1 MPFNSNNLYFKSK
14 LYVEKAFELEK
25 KDVFFGLWIAMSLE
39 LLARAAISNINP
51 ILLLEQDKDSKVLL
65 AFLKLKGS
73 SKDIKSINIS
83 NVFRLCKDL
92 IKNFD
97 DEKFTTS
104 IALLN
109 VRNQE
114 IHSALASFN
123 DYPYTTWLAQ
133 YYEIIDCLCNAME
146 KSLEDYLGIQ
156 ESNIARQKLSDIA
169 TSQKSQVIGLIRSY
183 NNVFSQ
189 LNEDEQLEASNKARE
204 ITLTLVTQ
212 GHHKVSCPACNSD
225 ATVTGVS
232 FGQTKTIIDECQVE
246 EKTEI
251 IPNNF
256 SCNACR
262 LKLSGN
268 NNLNI
273 AGIGEHFYSTRYL
286 TPAEYY
292 DLYDEDSLQEAVRD
306 ALLEHNIFEFNNE

>member
-1 MPFNSNNLYFKSK
+1 MPFNSENLYHKSK
-14 LYVEKAFELEK
+14 LYVEKAFDLEK

-51 ILLLEQDKDSKVLL
+51 ILLLEQDKDSKALL
-65 AFLKLKGS
+65 AFLNLKGA

-83 NVFRLCKDL
+83 AIFKLCKDL

-97 DEKFTTS
+97 DEKVTTCIS
-104 IALLN
+104 LLN

-123 DYPYTTWLAQ
+123 DYPYTIWLLK
-133 YYEIIDCLCNAME
+133 YYEIIDCLCNSMN
-146 KSLEDYLGIQ
+146 KTLEDYLGNQ
-156 ESNIARQKLSDIA
+156 ESNIARQKLSDLA
-169 TSQKSQVIGLIRSY
+169 TSQKSQVINLINACY
-183 NNVFSQ
+183 NIFSQ
-189 LNEDEQLEASNKARE
+189 LNNDEQKEASDKARE
-204 ITLTLVTQ
+204 ITLTLITQ
-212 GHHKVSCPACNSD
+212 GHHKVICPACKSD
-225 ATVTGVS
+225 STITGVS
-232 FGQTKTIIDECQVE
+232 FGQTKTFINESIVE

-251 IPNNF
+251 IPNIF
-256 SCNACR
+256 SCVACR

-286 TPAEYY
+286 SPAEYY

>member
-1 MPFNSNNLYFKSK
+1 MPFNSENLYYKSK

-25 KDVFFGLWIAMSLE
+25 KEVFFGLWIAMSLE

-51 ILLLEQDKDSKVLL
+51 ILLLEHDKDSKALL
-65 AFLKLKGS
+65 AFLELKGS
-73 SKDIKSINIS
+73 SKDIKSLNIS
-83 NVFRLCKDL
+83 AIFKLCKDL

-97 DEKFTTS
+97 DEKVTTS
-104 IALLN
+104 ISLLN

-123 DYPYTTWLAQ
+123 DYPYTIWLLK
-133 YYEIIDCLCNAME
+133 YYEIIDCLCNSMD
-146 KSLEDYLGIQ
+146 KTLEDYLGDQ
-156 ESNIARQKLSDIA
+156 ESNIAREKLSDLA
-169 TSQKSQVIGLIRSY
+169 TSQKSQVINLINSC
-183 NNVFSQ
+183 NSIFSQ
-189 LNEDEQLEASNKARE
+189 LNEDEKIDASNKAKE
-204 ITLTLVTQ
+204 HTLTLVTQ
-212 GHHKVSCPACNSD
+212 GHHKVTCPACKSD
-225 ATVTGVS
+225 STVSGVS
-232 FGQTKTIIDECQVE
+232 FGQTKTFINESEVT

-251 IPNNF
+251 IPNLF
-256 SCNACR
+256 SCLACR
-262 LKLSGN
+262 LKLNGN

-306 ALLEHNIFEFNNE
+306 ALQEHNIFEFNNE

>member
-1 MPFNSNNLYFKSK
+1 MPFNSENLYYKSK

-51 ILLLEQDKDSKVLL
+51 LLLLEQDKDSKGLL
-65 AFLKLKGS
+65 AFLELKGS
-73 SKDIKSINIS
+73 NKDIKSINIS
-83 NVFRLCKDL
+83 AIFKLCKDL

-97 DEKFTTS
+97 DEKAATS

-114 IHSALASFN
+114 LHSALASFN
-123 DYPYTTWLAQ
+123 DYPYTIWLLK
-133 YYEIIDCLCNAME
+133 YYEIIDCLCNSMN
-146 KSLEDYLGIQ
+146 KTLEDYLGTE
-156 ESNIARQKLSDIA
+156 ESNIARQKLSDLES
-169 TSQKSQVIGLIRSY
+169 TQKSQVISLINSCKS
-183 NNVFSQ
+183 VFSQ
-189 LNEDEQLEASNKARE
+189 LSEDEKEEVSTKAKE
-204 ITLTLVTQ
+204 HTLTLVTQ
-212 GHHKVSCPACNSD
+212 GHHKVTCPACNSD
-225 ATVTGVS
+225 STVTGIS
-232 FGQTKTIIDECQVE
+232 FGQTKTFINECEVT

-251 IPNNF
+251 IPNLF
-256 SCNACR
+256 SCSACR

-306 ALLEHNIFEFNNE
+306 ALQEHNIFEFNNE

>member
-1 MPFNSNNLYFKSK
+1 MPFNSENLYYKSK

-51 ILLLEQDKDSKVLL
+51 ILLLEHDKDSKALL
-65 AFLKLKGS
+65 AFLELKGS

-83 NVFRLCKDL
+83 TIFKLCKDL

-97 DEKFTTS
+97 DEKVTTS
-104 IALLN
+104 ISLLN

-123 DYPYTTWLAQ
+123 DYPYTIWLLK
-133 YYEIIDCLCNAME
+133 YYEIIDCLCSSMD
-146 KSLEDYLGIQ
+146 KTLEDYLGNQ
-156 ESNIARQKLSDIA
+156 ESNIARQKLSDLA
-169 TSQKSQVIGLIRSY
+169 TSQKSQVINLIRSC
-183 NNVFSQ
+183 NNIFSQ
-189 LNEDEQLEASNKARE
+189 LSEDEKKEASNKAKE
-204 ITLTLVTQ
+204 LTLSLVTQ
-212 GHHKVSCPACNSD
+212 GHHKVTCPACMSD
-225 ATVTGVS
+225 STVTGIS
-232 FGQTKTIIDECQVE
+232 FGQTKTSINESQVE
-246 EKTEI
+246 EKTEV
-251 IPNNF
+251 IPNLF
-256 SCNACR
+256 SCAACR

-292 DLYDEDSLQEAVRD
+292 DLYDEDTLQEAVRD